1 MGVNLLPTK
10 GKLCNFDCIYCE
22 CGWNKDGRDD
32 RKLPSAVE
40 VRNALDSK
48 LAGCLAAGTP
58 IDSITFSGDGEPTI
72 NPDFPQIVRDT
83 VALRDKY
90 YPGAVVSVLTNAT
103 MLGNDAVFEALR
115 LVDNPILKLDAP
127 TDELVARINHPQG
140 AYHVEDVVRNMARFE
155 GDFVLQTMF
164 LKAPGFDTSSPEV
177 IGPWMDIVRRLRPR
191 EVMVYTLDRPAPQQG
206 LVKFTY
212 AQMQALVEPLIEEGF
227 KIQIKV

>member
-40 VRNALDSK
+40 VRSALDSK
-48 LAGCLAAGTP
+48 LAECLAAGTP
-58 IDSITFSGDGEPTI
+58 IDSITFSGDGEPTV

-90 YPGAVVSVLTNAT
+90 YPGAAVSVLTNAT

-127 TDELVARINHPQG
+127 TDELVACINHPP
-140 AYHVEDVVRNMARFE
+140 AS
-155 GDFVLQTMF
+155 
-164 LKAPGFDTSSPEV
+164 KAISSCRPCSS
-177 IGPWMDIVRRLRPR
+177 RLR
-191 EVMVYTLDRPAPQQG
+191 VSTL
-206 LVKFTY
+206 
-212 AQMQALVEPLIEEGF
+212 PLRRSSGRGWI
-227 KIQIKV
+227 